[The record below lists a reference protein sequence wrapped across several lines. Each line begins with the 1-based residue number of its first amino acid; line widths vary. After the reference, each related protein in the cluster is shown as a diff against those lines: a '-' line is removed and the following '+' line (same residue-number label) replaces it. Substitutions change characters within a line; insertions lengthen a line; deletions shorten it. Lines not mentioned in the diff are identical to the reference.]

1 MAKYGFRNPIL
12 LSGVLMLVIFGL
24 DLITPRGV
32 AESIL
37 YVVAVTVSLLSQ
49 NRRPILV
56 VIILSVFLT
65 ILGLFVS
72 PENPEL
78 WKSVLNRFFA
88 IVAVLLVG
96 ILGLVRLKME
106 GYLKESQQV
115 YINALDQLLEG
126 AQIIGFDWRYIYIN
140 DSVAKQGRQTKEG
153 LLGRTMMDV
162 YTGIE
167 QTDLFAVLSRCMRE
181 RLPHL
186 MENEFTY
193 PDGSKGWFELS
204 IQPVKEG
211 LFILSND
218 ITKRKRVE
226 KELRQIN
233 IELEHR
239 VAERTFHLNTANE
252 NLSHSET
259 RYRALFEQS
268 NDAVFLLDFQG
279 RHIVANQRAA
289 DMLGYSVDEIQGLSA
304 RELSAEPEK
313 SEQVLNRLLA
323 GERIPFFERLFRKK
337 SGQVIPVEI
346 NVELVRDDS
355 GNPIHIQ
362 SVVRDISK
370 RKQDEDSTRRQ
381 SKMFSDLHKITLD
394 LLQQKDL
401 QLLLNR
407 IVELSTGFLD
417 ADYSELMLVEGETLV
432 VKSVTENQKQLLG
445 ERAGRQDATL
455 SWQAFDTR
463 KPVILTDYSK
473 YPRRR
478 KIYSKFELRAV
489 ADFPILNNE
498 ECIGVLAF
506 GRIQPNYE
514 FSKDQIQFGE
524 LFASLTALVLN
535 NARLREELRE
545 QSIRDPLTGLFNRRY
560 MDEMLAR
567 EVSRAN
573 RHLNPLGVIMIDI
586 DHFKRF
592 NDSYGHAVGDR
603 LLKDVGSF
611 LKERVRGED
620 IACRYGGE
628 EFLLVMPNA
637 NLEVVQ
643 QRAELLCREGKNIQT
658 MGYTVTFSLGV
669 AVYPQHGQSIPD
681 VLKAVD
687 AALYL
692 AKQNGRNQVVI
703 AV

>member
-289 DMLGYSVDEIQGLSA
+289 DMLGYSVDEIQGLSTD
-304 RELSAEPEK
+304 
-313 SEQVLNRLLA
+313 
-323 GERIPFFERLFRKK
+323 KK
-337 SGQVIPVEI
+337 
-346 NVELVRDDS
+346 
-355 GNPIHIQ
+355 
-362 SVVRDISK
+362 
-370 RKQDEDSTRRQ
+370 
-381 SKMFSDLHKITLD
+381 
-394 LLQQKDL
+394 
-401 QLLLNR
+401 
-407 IVELSTGFLD
+407 
-417 ADYSELMLVEGETLV
+417 
-432 VKSVTENQKQLLG
+432 
-445 ERAGRQDATL
+445 
-455 SWQAFDTR
+455 
-463 KPVILTDYSK
+463 
-473 YPRRR
+473 
-478 KIYSKFELRAV
+478 
-489 ADFPILNNE
+489 
-498 ECIGVLAF
+498 
-506 GRIQPNYE
+506 
-514 FSKDQIQFGE
+514 
-524 LFASLTALVLN
+524 
-535 NARLREELRE
+535 ARL
-545 QSIRDPLTGLFNRRY
+545 
-560 MDEMLAR
+560 
-567 EVSRAN
+567 
-573 RHLNPLGVIMIDI
+573 
-586 DHFKRF
+586 
-592 NDSYGHAVGDR
+592 
-603 LLKDVGSF
+603 
-611 LKERVRGED
+611 
-620 IACRYGGE
+620 C
-628 EFLLVMPNA
+628 
-637 NLEVVQ
+637 
-643 QRAELLCREGKNIQT
+643 
-658 MGYTVTFSLGV
+658 
-669 AVYPQHGQSIPD
+669 
-681 VLKAVD
+681 
-687 AALYL
+687 
-692 AKQNGRNQVVI
+692 
-703 AV
+703 